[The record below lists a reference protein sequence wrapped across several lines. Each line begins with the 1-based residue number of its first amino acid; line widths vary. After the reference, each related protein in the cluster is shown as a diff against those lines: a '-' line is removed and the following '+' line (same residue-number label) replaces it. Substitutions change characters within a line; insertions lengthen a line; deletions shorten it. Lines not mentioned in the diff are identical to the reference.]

1 MCVLVGLLNLTATSS
16 RGLAPARAVVRPLVR
31 HRLRRVA
38 AARRRRR
45 ALRRLGGALSAAWDG
60 SWDGS
65 ATTARPAVRE
75 VPPPPSA
82 AIVSAASPAAAA
94 AAAPAAAR
102 NCSAWCD
109 RLSAALER
117 TLASPAELPSSSIE
131 LHLRLEG
138 LNAMVRSGLGLGA
151 RVRLG

>member
-1 MCVLVGLLNLTATSS
+1 MCVLVGLLNLTASLDVPEAW
-16 RGLAPARAVVRPLVR
+16 RQLEPWFDPLCGIACAELPP
-31 HRLRRVA
+31 HADDA
-38 AARRRRR
+38 ALSA
-45 ALRRLGGALSAAWDG
+45 AWDGALSAAWDG

-82 AIVSAASPAAAA
+82 ALVSAASPAAAA

-109 RLSAALER
+109 
-117 TLASPAELPSSSIE
+117 TQSP
-131 LHLRLEG
+131 
-138 LNAMVRSGLGLGA
+138 
-151 RVRLG
+151 